1 MSAELSPP
9 PFTTE
14 RRALATLIGYARNSR
29 THSPEQVAQLA
40 ASIREWGFTIPILI
54 DEHDTILAGH
64 GRLQAA
70 LKLGLADVPVIVARH
85 WTDAQ
90 KHAYV
95 IADNKLAM
103 NAGWDF
109 GMLATELKDLALG
122 GFDLINVGFEESELA
137 GLLGDM
143 RPGAEGEG
151 EQTAPGNG
159 SLAERFLIPPFSV
172 FNAREGWWQDRKRDW
187 IALGIRSE
195 LGRGENTLG
204 FSEVCNTGGY
214 TARAKREAD
223 ETEDLRG
230 GLTHRTTT
238 DPYRYAKAFGDASQ
252 RQAQHRAIPG
262 QGSGANS
269 QWQGG
274 TSIFDPVLC
283 EIAYRWFTPKGGTI
297 LDPFAGGSVRGIVA
311 AKLGRQYI
319 GNELSEH
326 QVLAN
331 RAQATTVC
339 ANDPLAPVWNCGD
352 SRHIETLCFG
362 VEADFLFSCPPY
374 ADLEVYSDDPKDL
387 STLAYPEFRAA
398 YRDIIAASCRML
410 KPDRFACFVVGEV
423 RGNDGAYYNFVGDTV
438 QAFIDAGLKLYNE
451 AILLTA
457 IGSLPIRVG
466 RQFSVSRKLGK
477 THQNVLVF
485 IKGDPKV
492 ATAACGEVDVAVPE
506 EASDEAPP
514 ATDASADPAA
524 QYGEIL

>member
-14 RRALATLIGYARNSR
+14 RRALSTLIGFARNSR
-29 THSPEQVAQLA
+29 THSPEQIAQLA

-64 GRLQAA
+64 GRLAA
-70 LKLGLADVPVIVARH
+70 AQKLALADVPVIVARG
-85 WTDAQ
+85 WSDAQ

-143 RPGAEGEG
+143 SNGGAEGT
-151 EQTAPGNG
+151 EQTSPANG

-214 TARAKREAD
+214 VAQAKREA
-223 ETEDLRG
+223 ES
-230 GLTHRTTT
+230 
-238 DPYRYAKAFGDASQ
+238 YAKAFGNASQ
-252 RQAQHRAIPG
+252 VQAQHRAIPG
-262 QGSGANS
+262 GDTGPNS
-269 QWQGG
+269 KWQGG

-319 GNELSEH
+319 GNELSEQ

-339 ANDPLAPVWNCGD
+339 ANDPLSPVWNCGD
-352 SRHIETLCFG
+352 SRNIETLCFG
-362 VEADFLFSCPPY
+362 VEADFIFSCPPY
-374 ADLEVYSDDPKDL
+374 ADLEVYSDDKKDL

-398 YRDIIAASCRML
+398 YREIIAASCRML

-423 RGNDGAYYNFVGDTV
+423 RGDDGAYYNFVGDTV

-492 ATAACGEVDVAVPE
+492 ATAACGDVEVTVPE
-506 EASDEAPP
+506 EAPEPDAPS
-514 ATDASADPAA
+514 AASGDPAA
-524 QYGEIL
+524 QYGEVL